1 MARCSECGYRIR
13 GKGHAEGARHTV
25 AVAAN
30 KPRPFRAPKT
40 KTKATGDK

>member
-13 GKGHAEGARHTV
+13 GRAHEQGDRHIT

-40 KTKATGDK
+40 KATGDK